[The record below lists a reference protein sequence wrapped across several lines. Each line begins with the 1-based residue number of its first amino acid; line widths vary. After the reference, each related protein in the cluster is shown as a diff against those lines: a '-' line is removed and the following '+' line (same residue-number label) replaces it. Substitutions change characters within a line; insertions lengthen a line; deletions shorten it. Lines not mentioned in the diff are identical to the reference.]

1 MAQSFPNDHYLI
13 EQMANRS
20 RPTIST
26 SQLSVATLFT
36 TSHVLAGG
44 GMNISAVQISHAKIG
59 LAVEFVK
66 FTTTFESLLGKY
78 DPTVADQ
85 IRNDPQVADR
95 MLQAMEGEQNLM
107 IFSKLNHGGLFR
119 LIGRSRNAVRYTIG
133 NPRIA
138 LQMTRHDIGAAL
150 YVPFNLLVIEYA
162 ASSVRVEYDLPSS
175 LLGQFG
181 NPDILQVATQ
191 LDQKIKRLLDATVR
205 AATL

>member
-1 MAQSFPNDHYLI
+1 MMLDMN
-13 EQMANRS
+13 
-20 RPTIST
+20 TST
-26 SQLSVATLFT
+26 
-36 TSHVLAGG
+36 
-44 GMNISAVQISHAKIG
+44 VQILHATVG
-59 LAVEFVK
+59 VALEFAK
-66 FTTTFESLLGKY
+66 FITTFESLLGKY

-119 LIGRSRNAVRYTIG
+119 LIGQSRNAVRYTIG

-150 YVPFNLLVIEYA
+150 YVPFNLLVIEYE

-181 NPDILQVATQ
+181 NPDVLQVATQ
-191 LDQKIKRLLDATVR
+191 LDQKIERLLDATVR

>member
-1 MAQSFPNDHYLI
+1 MPSAS
-13 EQMANRS
+13 
-20 RPTIST
+20 IS
-26 SQLSVATLFT
+26 
-36 TSHVLAGG
+36 GG
-44 GMNISAVQISHAKIG
+44 AVKISHATVVVT
-59 LAVEFVK
+59 VEFDK
-66 FTTTFESLLGKY
+66 FITTLESLLGKY
-78 DPTVADQ
+78 DPAVAVQ
-85 IRNDPQVADR
+85 VRKDPQVADR

-107 IFSKLNHGGLFR
+107 IFWKLNHGGLFS

-191 LDQKIKRLLDATVR
+191 LDQKIKRLLDAT
-205 AATL
+205 